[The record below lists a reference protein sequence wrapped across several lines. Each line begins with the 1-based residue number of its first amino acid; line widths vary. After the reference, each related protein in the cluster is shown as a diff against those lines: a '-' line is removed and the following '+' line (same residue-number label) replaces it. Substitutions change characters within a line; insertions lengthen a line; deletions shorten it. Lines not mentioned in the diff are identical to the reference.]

1 MHLLLLPTFFIL
13 SVQATQLFSN
23 RGTITGWDENPVPEH
38 KGTIQEVTNVVYKG
52 PTALKMTQTYDST
65 YTGRYHSEVKKYNVE
80 KRGDEGFYGFAFRL
94 SSEWDFQ
101 GTQSYDICKFLGAK
115 RGNGIADLKQHNS

>member
-1 MHLLLLPTFFIL
+1 MHHPLLPTLFAL

-23 RGTITGWDENPVPEH
+23 TGTITGWDEKLVPEN
-38 KGTIQEVTNVVYKG
+38 KGTIQEVTNVFYKG

-65 YTGRYHSEVKKYNVE
+65 YEGRYHSEVKKYNVE

-101 GTQSYDICKFLGAK
+101 GTQSYDICKSLERG
-115 RGNGIADLKQHNS
+115 RGNGNADREQHNS